1 MVEFSQEEIW
11 QQIDSAAYLFLGRL
25 FEPRDNQLTIFLEE
39 AVANKAK
46 KAPRIFTGGVDLGEA
61 TPIEHT
67 PECRVF
73 SLSWT
78 SYVTY
83 CVTEEMVGSCGE
95 DKDDVHTGQL
105 LRQCSESNFLSFLA
119 KETGA
124 HFAPY
129 QHYKICCQNHN
140 IDIAATASP
149 TLGVLSPTEAKLSPH
164 TLIQ

>member
-1 MVEFSQEEIW
+1 MVEFSLEDIW

-25 FEPRDNQLTIFLEE
+25 FEPRDNQLTIVLQE
-39 AVANKAK
+39 AVANKVK
-46 KAPRIFTGGVDLGEA
+46 TGPRTFAGVDFGDV

-67 PECRVF
+67 SDCRIF
-73 SLSWT
+73 TLSWT

-95 DKDDVHTGQL
+95 YKDDVYTGRL
-105 LRQCSESNFLSFLA
+105 LRQYSKSNFLSFLA

-149 TLGVLSPTEAKLSPH
+149 TLSVLTSTEAKLSTH